1 MGRDDDGQDCRAP
14 EGDRTMNEIVALLE
28 SLRPILE
35 RWYLLV
41 FAIVLVTLLGI
52 PARVLVGA
60 LASLLRVPAVF
71 ARAELDPPLRRAT
84 PTAPY
89 RLLRNLR
96 DYFRPV
102 LDRPARAL
110 GDATGALFFT
120 ARDAAQ
126 WPVAAITGAIVGLI
140 SPLVDQAATHAENGS
155 ERLGVQARS
164 AAVALRGNS
173 ERWAGWRVI
182 GGVLFFIGLLLF
194 LYADAALS
202 IASHEKAIGATVTF
216 LPEWFREITVAY
228 AIASFVGALML
239 GLVFF
244 DLIGM
249 THLGPWDDLAPTPRK
264 WLTWTALGLAVSFL
278 LLSFFLALWRAS
290 IVVPDFIPADLANK
304 FEGVALTF
312 PIPLMLVATA
322 LIAWGAIAMPWL
334 AWIIVVG
341 ALAIVMLLAALVLRA
356 VSRALPPL
364 AVLLG
369 GVLRLLG
376 VVGLVLLIGVVAL
389 AFGAYFLLSVV
400 AVAVVFAA
408 AFAGLVLWA
417 VAWLVAEAIVYVFR
431 LIAKVAD
438 ALELVLQRL
447 IDAVMYPGRVLWNWL
462 ASFDR
467 ARAVHLQPIR
477 AVDARPLRLASGDQR
492 EIEEAAGR

>member
-1 MGRDDDGQDCRAP
+1 
-14 EGDRTMNEIVALLE
+14 MNEIVAVLE

-35 RWYLLV
+35 RWYLLL
-41 FAIVLVTLLGI
+41 FAVILVTLLGI
-52 PARVLVGA
+52 PARRLVSS
-60 LASLLRVPAVF
+60 LAALLRVPAVF
-71 ARAELDPPLRRAT
+71 TRTEIDPALHRAT

-102 LDRPARAL
+102 LDRPARNLA
-110 GDATGALFFT
+110 GAAAALFYT
-120 ARDAAQ
+120 ARDAAN

-155 ERLGVQARS
+155 DRLGAQARS
-164 AAVALRGNS
+164 AAGALRGNS
-173 ERWAGWRVI
+173 DRWAGWRVI
-182 GGVLFFIGLLLF
+182 GGFLFFGGLLLF

-202 IASHEKAIGATVTF
+202 IASHEKAIGASVTF

-249 THLGPWDDLAPTPRK
+249 THLGPWDDLAPAPRR
-264 WLTWTALGLAVSFL
+264 WLTRTALALAVCFL
-278 LLSFFLALWRAS
+278 LLSLFLALWRAS

-304 FEGVALTF
+304 FEGIALTF

-334 AWIIVVG
+334 AWILVVG
-341 ALAIVMLLAALVLRA
+341 ALAIVMLLAGLVLRA

-369 GVLRLLG
+369 GILRVLG
-376 VVGLVLLIGVVAL
+376 IAGLVLLIGVVAF
-389 AFGAYFLLSVV
+389 ATGIYFVLSVV
-400 AVAVVFAA
+400 AVGVVFLA
-408 AFAGLVLWA
+408 AFTGLLVWA
-417 VAWLVAEAIVYVFR
+417 IAWLVAEAIVYVFR
-431 LIAKVAD
+431 LIAKLAD
-438 ALELVLQRL
+438 AFELILQRI
-447 IDAVMYPGRVLWNWL
+447 IDAVMFPGQVLWNWI
-462 ASFDR
+462 ASSDR
-467 ARAVHLQPIR
+467 ARAIHLQPIR
-477 AVDARPLRLASGDQR
+477 SVETRALRLASG
-492 EIEEAAGR
+492 EPPAIEEAAGR